1 MDFEQVYYQ
10 FKSMVTAICYTYTH
24 NLSDT
29 EDLVQEV
36 FIKYND
42 KKPVFRS
49 VDDLKYW
56 LIRVSINASKNFI
69 KSNWKKKVH
78 FDSNLVDI
86 AQNPERK
93 DEEVVFDIVN
103 MLPDIYKDVIALHYY
118 DDISIK
124 EMSIIL
130 KTSEASIK
138 KRLERA
144 RNIVRA
150 KLEEIKHD

>member
-1 MDFEQVYYQ
+1 MDFEQIYYQ

-42 KKPVFRS
+42 KKPVFKS
-49 VDDLKYW
+49 FDDLKYW
-56 LIRVSINASKNFI
+56 LIRVSINASKDFI

-78 FDSNLVDI
+78 FDSNLVDF
-86 AQNPERK
+86 ARNPEK
-93 DEEVVFDIVN
+93 NKEEIVFEIVH
-103 MLPDIYKDVIALHYY
+103 MLPDIYKDVVVLHYY

-124 EMSIIL
+124 EMSKVL
-130 KTSEASIK
+130 KTSEDSIK

-144 RNIVRA
+144 RNLIKT
-150 KLEEIKHD
+150 KLEEINHD